1 MVKRADGL
9 RVISLDTNL
18 CEAKCLAGLSTDKLV
33 YRAHVRD
40 QWSRHSQKLQDL
52 TCAKVKLLQLHQLVR
67 TRRFRNTE
75 VSH

>member
-18 CEAKCLAGLSTDKLV
+18 CEAKYLTGMSSDKLV
-33 YRAHVRD
+33 YRVQVRI
-40 QWSRHSQKLQDL
+40 QWSRQSQKLHDVN
-52 TCAKVKLLQLHQLVR
+52 CAKVELLQLHQLVR
-67 TRRFRNTE
+67 TRRFWNTE